1 MNSFRPLHWIFL
13 MDIKR
18 NHQPPKLAD
27 HFLEF
32 YCSAEKLEQIQGDAY
47 EIFYLNLEEKGL
59 RYAQFR
65 FFIHVLSFFRWG
77 NITKTRLTNYS
88 AMNTSMLKNYFKI
101 GWRNLLKQKATTFI
115 SVFGLA
121 FAVGCC
127 LVAYLFIE
135 QIWFKGMLQP
145 NKNEIY
151 QLTYAVDE
159 KEGKVRYGTV
169 AEPIAELLKD
179 EFSQIKSQT
188 RVKSGFPVL
197 IHQRE
202 SFKQRVMYVDPG
214 FMEMFI
220 YQMEYGYPQ
229 ALSEPNQVILTY
241 ELSEKLFGDTY
252 PIGQEITLVT
262 NGKEI
267 QYKVGGVLE
276 KLNDMEIFNFDLL
289 VNFETQEMLESAVSV
304 KDSWNSELWTFVQ
317 IDGES
322 NPNAL
327 SAGLEGIRKSQNKI
341 NPEKPY
347 LNLELVAYTDLV
359 SESEQIENG
368 VISFLA
374 IGPQILLGAIGA
386 FVLIL
391 AVFNYI
397 NISILMATKRLK
409 EIGIRKVIGSRRS
422 QLMIQFLSEN
432 LIVCVLAICFGCLL
446 AVFIF
451 LPGFNQIASKS
462 LKIDLFNDPY
472 IWAFLISLTAG
483 ITLASG
489 LYPAA
494 FVSSFKPVN
503 ILKGN
508 QQMGS
513 KSILTSVLLTFQF
526 TLAIISI
533 VAGIAFLQTN
543 YLNENRDWGYDNS
556 DKIIVNVPESDGFL
570 ALKNK
575 LSAISIV
582 EAVSGSQ
589 NYVGNY
595 LAESVVTFND
605 QEYEIDLLS
614 AEANYPEILGI
625 KLKSGRFLDS
635 KSATDL
641 TENIIVNEE
650 FMSTL
655 GLSFPLEESI
665 VLDSLEYQ
673 IVGVVADFHTEFFQ
687 RPMVPTVIRATG
699 DSAYDFLTLQ
709 MSPGSASASMELV
722 KGSFREIFPKALF
735 EGKLQAEVFEF
746 SFNDARG
753 VQNIILFSAIL
764 AVLLSAMGLYGLVS
778 LNMSSRIKDFCIR
791 KVFGAEM
798 GDLSKKLFRRYLIS
812 WGIAS
817 ILGGV
822 VSYLIVTVFLS
833 SFFAFHSGV
842 GLLPLSSG
850 ILGLLLVIGVT
861 VSSQLWKVYKANPS
875 YILKAE

>member
-1 MNSFRPLHWIFL
+1 

-27 HFLEF
+27 RFLEL

-59 RYAQFR
+59 RYARFR
-65 FFIHVLSFFRWG
+65 FFIHILSFFRWG
-77 NITKTRLTNYS
+77 NIRRTRPTNYS
-88 AMNTSMLKNYFKI
+88 AMNTSMLKNYLKI
-101 GWRNLLKQKATTFI
+101 GWRNLIKQKGTTFI
-115 SVFGLA
+115 AVFGLA
-121 FAVGCC
+121 CAVGCC

-145 NKNEIY
+145 NKNELY
-151 QLTYAVDE
+151 QLTYTVDE
-159 KEGKVRYGTV
+159 NEGKVTYGTV
-169 AEPIAELLKD
+169 AEPIAELLTND
-179 EFSQIKSQT
+179 FSQIKSQT

-197 IHQRE
+197 IHRRE
-202 SFKQRVMYVDPG
+202 SFNQRVIYVDPG
-214 FMEMFI
+214 FMEMFR
-220 YQMEYGYPQ
+220 YQLEYGYPQ
-229 ALSEPNQVILTY
+229 ALSEPDQVILTY
-241 ELSEKLFGDTY
+241 ELSEKLFGDTH
-252 PIGQEITLVT
+252 PIGQEIILVT
-262 NGKEI
+262 HGKEI

-276 KLNDMEIFNFDLL
+276 KLNDMEMFNFDLL
-289 VNFETQEMLESAVSV
+289 VNFETQEMSGIAVSV

-317 IDGES
+317 IDSES
-322 NPNAL
+322 HPSEL
-327 SAGLEGIRKSQNKI
+327 SAGLEEIRKSQNEI

-347 LNLELVAYTDLV
+347 LNLELVAYTDLI
-359 SESEQIENG
+359 SKSEQIENG

-374 IGPQILLGAIGA
+374 IGPQVLLGAIGA

-397 NISILMATKRLK
+397 NISILMATKRLQ
-409 EIGIRKVIGSRRS
+409 EIGIRKVMGSRRS
-422 QLMIQFLSEN
+422 QLMIQFLTEN
-432 LIVCVLAICFGCLL
+432 LIVCLLAICFGCLL

-462 LKIDLFNDPY
+462 LRIDLFNDPY
-472 IWAFLISLTAG
+472 IWAFLIGLTVF

-494 FVSSFKPVN
+494 FVSSFKPIN

-508 QQMGS
+508 QQIGS

-556 DKIIVNVPESDGFL
+556 DKIIVNVPESASFS

-575 LSAISIV
+575 LSAIATV

-589 NYVGNY
+589 HYVGNY
-595 LAESVVTFND
+595 LAESSVTYND
-605 QEYEIDLLS
+605 QDYEIDLLL
-614 AEANYPEILGI
+614 AEANYPEILGM
-625 KLKSGRFLDS
+625 KLKAGRFLDS

-641 TENIIVNEE
+641 TENIIVNEK
-650 FMSTL
+650 FLSAL
-655 GLSFPLEESI
+655 GLSFPLEEAI
-665 VLDSLEYQ
+665 VLDSIEYQ

-687 RPMVPTVIRATG
+687 RPMVPTVLRATG
-699 DSAYDFLTLQ
+699 ESTYDFLTLEI
-709 MSPGSASASMELV
+709 SPGSASSAMELV
-722 KGSFREIFPKALF
+722 KVSFREIFPNGLF
-735 EGKLQAEVFEF
+735 EGRLQADVFEF
-746 SFNDARG
+746 SFNDVRG

-817 ILGGV
+817 VLGGV
-822 VSYLIVTVFLS
+822 LSFVLVTSFLNN
-833 SFFAFHSGV
+833 FFAFHSGV
-842 GLLPLSSG
+842 GLLPLASG
-850 ILGLLLVIGVT
+850 VFSLLLVIGVT

-875 YILKAE
+875 YILKSE